1 MKALSEQD
9 HYEILE
15 IHSDASLEEIERAY
29 RMSMITYADDSLAGY
44 SVFSDG
50 DTQALRERIEAAY
63 GVLTNQEQR
72 RDYDSGLGIAP
83 PPEPPEPVQAEE
95 EVATS
100 ESFAVTEHSPP
111 PIAELDETEDEGDDF
126 DGPRLRR
133 LRMRHGLEI
142 EDIAGVTKIN
152 PSYLRFI
159 EEERFQDLPHR
170 VYVNGFVNAYASCVG
185 LDPKHVTLSYMTRFD
200 EGRKEPRKG
209 RFFDGR

>member
-15 IHSDASLEEIERAY
+15 IRSDASTEEIERAY
-29 RMSMITYADDSLAGY
+29 RMSMVTYADNSLAGY

-50 DTQALRERIEAAY
+50 DTEVLRERIEIAY
-63 GVLTNQEQR
+63 RVLINQEQR
-72 RDYDSGLGIAP
+72 RDYDTSLGVAP
-83 PPEPPEPVQAEE
+83 PSELPEAAPAEE
-95 EVATS
+95 EVPPS
-100 ESFAVTEHSPP
+100 ESFTVSEHFPP
-111 PIAELDETEDEGDDF
+111 PITELEEPDSESGDF

-133 LRMRHGLEI
+133 LRMRNGLEI

-170 VYVNGFVNAYASCVG
+170 VYVNGFVTAYASCVG
-185 LDPKHVTLSYMTRFD
+185 LDPKHVTASYMDRFD
-200 EGRKEPRKG
+200 EGRKVPAKG